1 MTMRLLIAALVAAPV
16 LLTAPAMGQALGS
29 GEGPVDISADDFEA
43 FDAQGMGVYTGD
55 VNVVRGDVR
64 LRADRLEAYYVRRE
78 TGGPELRRIVA
89 EGEVFY
95 ITPNEIAR
103 GDRGAYDLVNEV
115 IELTGSVVLTQGCNV
130 STGAYLHAE
139 LNSGVARLE
148 GGQQNGAGRVRSVF
162 FTDDAAAAAQTSR
175 DCPAPVIPGNG
186 PRPYVAPE
194 G

>member
-55 VNVVRGDVR
+55 VNVVRGNVR

-89 EGEVFY
+89 EGDVFY
-95 ITPNEIAR
+95 ITETEIAR
-103 GDRGAYDLVNEV
+103 GDRGTYDLVGEV
-115 IELTGSVVLTQGCNV
+115 IELMGSVVLTQGCNV
-130 STGAYLHAE
+130 STGQFLHAE
-139 LNSGVARLE
+139 LQTGVARLE
-148 GGQQNGAGRVRSVF
+148 GGQNSSGRVRSVF
-162 FTDDAAAAAQTSR
+162 FTDDNAAAAQSSR
-175 DCPAPVIPGNG
+175 DCPPPVIPGNG
-186 PRPYVAPE
+186 PRPYEAPE